1 MAGSNDD
8 RYEPLPGLLQLPGHF
23 VRKLGPT
30 GRRVAAG
37 LAALALTGL
46 AVFLIVGLPAINDR
60 RAEREAA
67 ERRAAA
73 QERAR
78 LIERLR
84 AEVRLR
90 RGRGT
95 PAVTVPE
102 RHALVGALAAAV
114 TTDARERARTG
125 ELGQE
130 VRRAECERYP
140 RSPTGADPA
149 DDPSLRRAR
158 YSCLAVTRDIAPT
171 AASGPGLIG
180 YPYRALVRFES
191 GRFTYCK
198 ISGRPGEFSIQRELL
213 QLVPRACGGGR

>member
-1 MAGSNDD
+1 MED
-8 RYEPLPGLLQLPGHF
+8 RYEPLPGLVQLPAHF
-23 VRKLGPT
+23 LRKLGPT
-30 GRRVAAG
+30 GRRVAAAI
-37 LAALALTGL
+37 AALALVGL
-46 AVFLIVGLPAINDR
+46 AVFVLVGLPAINDS

-67 ERRAAA
+67 ERREAA

-90 RGRGT
+90 RGRGA
-95 PAVTVPE
+95 PAATVPE

-114 TTDARERARTG
+114 PADARERAGTG
-125 ELGQE
+125 ELDLD

-140 RSPTGADPA
+140 RSATGTDPA
-149 DDPSLRRAR
+149 DDPSARRGR
-158 YSCLAVTRDIAPT
+158 YSCLAVTSVIAPT
-171 AASGPGLIG
+171 AASGAGLVG
-180 YPYRALVRFES
+180 YPYRARVRFDT

-198 ISGRPGEFSIQRELL
+198 ISGRPGEFSIQRQLL